1 MYYDFI
7 EIGTSDFET
16 LIESANDTTVGASV
30 EPIKYYLDKLPS
42 PKHVK
47 KINSAISLDNKHR
60 ISKVYYIS
68 PEKIIQ
74 NNLPEWLRGCNC
86 IDAYHYQHEKLNIKH
101 LVSIDE
107 IEQIPIASLF
117 ESLDVT
123 SLNYLKIDVEGGD
136 CKILKHLHPFLP
148 LYKPKHIKF
157 EANPVLTHPIEIEET
172 LDIYLSF
179 GYRVLSRHDSNIEM
193 ALK

>member
-1 MYYDFI
+1 MHYDFI

-16 LIESANDTTVGASV
+16 LIESAKDTTVGASV
-30 EPIKYYLDKLPS
+30 EPIRYYLDKLPS

-47 KINSAISLDNKHR
+47 KINSAISLDNKAR
-60 ISKVYYIS
+60 VSKVYYIS

-74 NNLPEWLRGCNC
+74 HNLPGWLRGCNS
-86 IDAYHYQHEKLNIKH
+86 IDTYHYQHEKLNIKH
-101 LVSIDE
+101 LVSVDE
-107 IEQIPIASLF
+107 IEQIPIAFLF

-123 SLNYLKIDVEGGD
+123 SLDYLKIDVEGGD
-136 CKILKHLHPFLP
+136 CKILKHLYPSLS

-157 EANPVLTHPIEIEET
+157 EANPILTHPIEIEET
-172 LDIYLSF
+172 LNTYLSF
-179 GYRVLSRHDSNIEM
+179 GYRVVSRHDDNIEI